1 MEAEQ
6 RRSKRKPLSDCTNTL
21 QNRRKNP
28 SISSKIP
35 KSQTLIKPPKPFNS
49 SANIVSNKQVNTSS
63 SICSSPKSNTST
75 GSNNSQNISSIPRSP
90 EPPAA
95 ATPLSDAGGV
105 DGKKSRLSADQ
116 SQRHDASRKDK
127 GKMVAD
133 DLAVDQS
140 QRHDAPRKD
149 KGKMVADVLALDQS
163 QRHDAPRKDKGKMV
177 ADASIIQLP
186 TSLTSNSLQV
196 SSSSAPAHCS
206 RPDNQSV
213 QNENLHTQTIKD
225 KGKAI
230 VDVRPENQ
238 SVQNENL
245 HTQTIN
251 DKGKAIVDATV
262 IESPSPWT
270 SKYLHSPSSSFTSDD
285 SLSKMSAVY
294 SQKLHVITRKDK
306 GKMVLETPTT
316 EASEPSTPHA
326 PHASQAA
333 SGTRERP
340 LTVYTHRKARQGK
353 KHAAGKIS
361 EPLTCPPAQRI
372 KKKGLELD
380 SDQGD
385 SNSGSHTDP
394 LPVHKKKRSRQK
406 YDDSVHVLPKEEVER
421 LRAMYADIDAY
432 ELPEEVASESEL
444 E

>member
-6 RRSKRKPLSDCTNTL
+6 RRSKRKPLSDCTNTV
-21 QNRRKNP
+21 QNRRKIP
-28 SISSKIP
+28 SSSSKIP

-49 SANIVSNKQVNTSS
+49 AANIVSNKQGNTCS

-90 EPPAA
+90 EPPAP

-116 SQRHDASRKDK
+116 SQRHDA
-127 GKMVAD
+127 
-133 DLAVDQS
+133 
-140 QRHDAPRKD
+140 PRKD
-149 KGKMVADVLALDQS
+149 KGKMVADALAVDQS

-186 TSLTSNSLQV
+186 TSLTSNSLQI
-196 SSSSAPAHCS
+196 SSSAAPGHCS
-206 RPDNQSV
+206 WPENQSV

-230 VDVRPENQ
+230 VD
-238 SVQNENL
+238 
-245 HTQTIN
+245 
-251 DKGKAIVDATV
+251 ATV
-262 IESPSPWT
+262 IESTSPWT
-270 SKYLHSPSSSFTSDD
+270 SKYLHSSSPSFTSDD
-285 SLSKMSAVY
+285 SLSKTSAVY
-294 SQKLHVITRKDK
+294 SQKFHVLTRKDK
-306 GKMVLETPTT
+306 GKMVLETPTS

-326 PHASQAA
+326 PHESQAA

-340 LTVYTHRKARQGK
+340 LTVYTHRRTRQGRK
-353 KHAAGKIS
+353 LAAGKIN
-361 EPLTCPPAQRI
+361 EPLTCPPGQRI

-380 SDQGD
+380 YDQGD

-394 LPVHKKKRSRQK
+394 LPMHKKKRSRQK
-406 YDDSVHVLPKEEVER
+406 YDDSMHVLPKEEVER
-421 LRAMYADIDAY
+421 LRAMYADIDAF